1 MFQIFLSKFKLKH
14 GLGILALF
22 TGLVWLIVFS
32 FPNRK
37 LNIIFCDVG
46 QGDAIL
52 IQKGT
57 DQILVDAG
65 PDKKVL
71 DCLAN
76 NMPFWDRTIEA
87 VILSHPEA
95 DHYKGLIYIVERYSI
110 RYFFGSPV
118 GNVDSEFQKLAEKI
132 KAKTKVINPYLGD
145 KINFFGSELAFLW
158 PERTWVSGKISSLA
172 LESGSQSMDSGS
184 VLGATTTDLL
194 NNFSLVFLLKYGQT
208 KVLFS
213 GDADAGI
220 QDEILLNNNTL
231 NRIDI
236 LKVAHHGAKTSL
248 SDRFLEIIR
257 PRQAIISVGKNS
269 FGHPN
274 PDLIKKME
282 KEGIKVR
289 RTDLEGEIK
298 LQI

>member
-1 MFQIFLSKFKLKH
+1 
-14 GLGILALF
+14 
-22 TGLVWLIVFS
+22 
-32 FPNRK
+32 
-37 LNIIFCDVG
+37 
-46 QGDAIL
+46 
-52 IQKGT
+52 
-57 DQILVDAG
+57 
-65 PDKKVL
+65 
-71 DCLAN
+71 
-76 NMPFWDRTIEA
+76 MP
-87 VILSHPEA
+87 V
-95 DHYKGLIYIVERYSI
+95 
-110 RYFFGSPV
+110 
-118 GNVDSEFQKLAEKI
+118 
-132 KAKTKVINPYLGD
+132 
-145 KINFFGSELAFLW
+145 
-158 PERTWVSGKISSLA
+158 
-172 LESGSQSMDSGS
+172 DSGS